1 MYLYLQ
7 GGGVNSSSLYHED
20 LEFIDSL
27 NLDWEK
33 ISGKTFLISGAS
45 GLIGSFLVDV
55 LMRRNCRVHALGRS
69 YDKTAK
75 RFANYIDSK
84 NFEFTPHDI
93 NTPLINISGNY
104 DYVIHLASNTHPIDY
119 SADPV
124 GTVTA
129 NVIGLNNMLRFA
141 VEHEARRF
149 VFASSVEVYGDNRG
163 DTEFFD
169 EDYCGYINIS
179 KARSGYP
186 ESKRCGETLC
196 LSYMQQYGLSV
207 VIPRFSRTYGPTM
220 QMSDSKAIA
229 QFIKKG
235 LAGEN
240 IILKSAGNQLYSYS
254 YAADAV
260 SALLTIL
267 TKGSDGTAYNISD
280 GNSDITLKDLA
291 ELIAGYSGTQVVF
304 ELPDEREARG
314 YSMALKARMDST
326 RLKNLGWSAHYD
338 IKSGIKRTL
347 DILKVIQS

>member
-1 MYLYLQ
+1 MARELINNAIYID
-7 GGGVNSSSLYHED
+7 D
-20 LEFIDSL
+20 LNFIDSL
-27 NLDWEK
+27 TLDWEK
-33 ISGKTFLISGAS
+33 ISGRTFLISGAS

-55 LMRRNCRVHALGRS
+55 LMRRNCKVHALGRS
-69 YDKTAK
+69 YDKAEK
-75 RFANYIDSK
+75 RFANYIHDK
-84 NFEFTPHDI
+84 NFTFTQHDI
-93 NTPLINISGNY
+93 NNPLINISGKY

-124 GTVTA
+124 GTITT
-129 NVIGLNNMLRFA
+129 NIIGLDNMLKFA
-141 VEHEARRF
+141 LEHETKRF
-149 VFASSVEVYGDNRG
+149 VFASSVEVYGENRG

-169 EDYCGYINIS
+169 ENYCGYINIS

-220 QMSDSKAIA
+220 QMSDSKAVA

-235 LAGEN
+235 VSGEN

-267 TKGSDGTAYNISD
+267 TKGSDGAAYNISD
-280 GNSDITLKDLA
+280 EKSDITLKDLA
-291 ELIAGYSGTQVVF
+291 ELIANYSGTQVVF
-304 ELPDEREARG
+304 ELPDERESRG
-314 YSMALKARMDST
+314 YSAAVKARLDSSK
-326 RLKNLGWSAHYD
+326 LKNLGWDAHYD
-338 IKSGIKRTL
+338 IKSGITRTL
-347 DILKVIQS
+347 DILKATQS